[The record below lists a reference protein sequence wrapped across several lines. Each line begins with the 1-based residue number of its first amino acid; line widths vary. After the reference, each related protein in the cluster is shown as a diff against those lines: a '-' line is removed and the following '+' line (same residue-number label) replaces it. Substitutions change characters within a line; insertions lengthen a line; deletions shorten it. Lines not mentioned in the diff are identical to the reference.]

1 MRLVVRIAWADQWP
15 LGSLSQQPSSRT
27 LSGQFVNVLV
37 LIRVSL
43 RLSAGVS
50 KHSYVQDQLMSSGS
64 GSVSPLMSANV
75 GLPRAAVRPL
85 LMSRY
90 LPAIAA
96 FAGFSLTGLALYP
109 VLARD
114 LDGFD
119 FTDPLDLVLPPE
131 PVAVTKASAPF
142 FEARV
147 VPAKAIVE
155 PESEVIPPPEPPKPV
170 APLVI
175 STHSGE
181 ASWYGP
187 GLYGNRTANGEVFRR
202 GTMTAAHRTLPFG
215 TRVRVTN
222 LWNGRKAVVRI
233 NDRGPFAGDRV
244 IDLAHG
250 AASELGLTSS
260 GIAQVRLEVLR

>member
-1 MRLVVRIAWADQWP
+1 MARFSPAVAAFT
-15 LGSLSQQPSSRT
+15 G
-27 LSGQFVNVLV
+27 
-37 LIRVSL
+37 VSL
-43 RLSAGVS
+43 A
-50 KHSYVQDQLMSSGS
+50 
-64 GSVSPLMSANV
+64 
-75 GLPRAAVRPL
+75 
-85 LMSRY
+85 
-90 LPAIAA
+90 
-96 FAGFSLTGLALYP
+96 GLALYP

-114 LDGFD
+114 LDGFEI
-119 FTDPLDLVLPPE
+119 TDPLDLVLPSEPVSALEVAEPSTEASVDPATTDPVTADPVTAIAEPE
-131 PVAVTKASAPF
+131 PV
-142 FEARV
+142 V
-147 VPAKAIVE
+147 VP
-155 PESEVIPPPEPPKPV
+155 IPPQPPKPV
-170 APLVI
+170 VPLVI

-187 GLYGNRTANGEVFRR
+187 GFYGNRTANGEVFRP

>member
-1 MRLVVRIAWADQWP
+1 MAR
-15 LGSLSQQPSSRT
+15 
-27 LSGQFVNVLV
+27 FF
-37 LIRVSL
+37 
-43 RLSAGVS
+43 
-50 KHSYVQDQLMSSGS
+50 
-64 GSVSPLMSANV
+64 
-75 GLPRAAVRPL
+75 
-85 LMSRY
+85 
-90 LPAIAA
+90 PAIAA
-96 FAGFSLTGLALYP
+96 FAGVSLAGLALYP

-114 LDGFD
+114 LDGFGI
-119 FTDPLDLVLPPE
+119 TDPLDLVLPSEPVSALEVAEPSTEALLDPLTTYSVTTDPVTAIAEPE
-131 PVAVTKASAPF
+131 PL
-142 FEARV
+142 V
-147 VPAKAIVE
+147 V
-155 PESEVIPPPEPPKPV
+155 
-170 APLVI
+170 PLVI

-187 GLYGNRTANGEVFRR
+187 GFYGNRTANGEVFRP